1 MMLNRRQSLRVK
13 RYFIV
18 TILFM
23 CALQS
28 AASGADKVRAA
39 YTSPGPTQGLL
50 WIADIGRLF
59 VKNGLSVE
67 IIYTRAAIEAL
78 VAGEVEFGQMTGS
91 LMSSARLQGADP
103 VMLAGVQDI
112 LDDRLVARPTIKSV
126 EDLKGKRI
134 GIFRFGSASH
144 LRVINVLPRYGLSE
158 RDVAFLQIGDTPARL
173 IALSAGS
180 IDATLASPPDYLEAV
195 NVGMKVLLNL
205 RDLNV
210 PYQGTGLV
218 VTQRLLATKRDIAR
232 RFLRSYVEAIH
243 LVKTDPAISKRAF
256 SKYRQTKDEKQLESA
271 YLTLREI
278 VKPKPYP
285 SVEGFKTILK
295 DASDKVAAAKSANP
309 KDFIDVS
316 LLEELDRSGAIDAL
330 YR

>member
-1 MMLNRRQSLRVK
+1 MILNRRKSLRVK

-18 TILFM
+18 TVLFM

-91 LMSSARLQGADP
+91 LMTSARLQGADP
-103 VMLAGVQDI
+103 VMLAGVQDF

-144 LRVINVLPRYGLSE
+144 YGLSE

-195 NVGMKVLLNL
+195 NVGMKVLLNH

-232 RFLRSYVEAIH
+232 RFLKSYVEAIH